1 MPRDRT
7 WARAARDAWPVVVVL
22 ALCPVVA
29 ALAPGPAGPLA
40 RIRELIEDERSLGLF
55 FEPSVH
61 AWVAARPPLLGI
73 ARFAYVGVHLPVML
87 GVLAWTWFARPRVF
101 PLARNTFVCAQALAT
116 IGYVLVPTA
125 PPRMVPEAGYGV
137 DLVGTGQ
144 HGFERLAMSPY
155 AAMPSGHAAFALI
168 AAGIVATQARSRAV
182 RLAAVLYPVVV
193 LGEIMATGNHLW
205 LDAVAGAAVAG
216 AGFALARGLSAVQVS
231 RRLRGAEIALG
242 EGSGGGG
249 RL

>member
-1 MPRDRT
+1 MSTERT
-7 WARAARDAWPVVVVL
+7 WARAARDAWPVALVL

-73 ARFAYVGVHLPVML
+73 AQFAYVGVHLPVML

-116 IGYVLVPTA
+116 LGYVLFPTA
-125 PPRMVPEAGYGV
+125 PPRMVPEAGYGAA
-137 DLVGTGQ
+137 LVQTGQ

-168 AAGIVATQARSRAV
+168 AAVI
-182 RLAAVLYPVVV
+182 
-193 LGEIMATGNHLW
+193 
-205 LDAVAGAAVAG
+205 
-216 AGFALARGLSAVQVS
+216 ARGLSAVRMS
-231 RRLRGAEIALG
+231 RRLRSLPT
-242 EGSGGGG
+242 
-249 RL
+249 

>member
-1 MPRDRT
+1 MPTDRT

-73 ARFAYVGVHLPVML
+73 AQFAYVGVHLPVML

-101 PLARNTFVCAQALAT
+101 PFARNTFVFAQALAT
-116 IGYVLVPTA
+116 IGYVVVPTA
-125 PPRMVPEAGYGV
+125 PPRMVPEAGYGA
-137 DLVGTGQ
+137 DLVGAGQ

-168 AAGIVATQARSRAV
+168 AAGIVATQARSKAV
-182 RLAAVLYPVVV
+182 RLAAVAYPIVV

-216 AGFALARGLSAVQVS
+216 AGFALARGLVAVRMS
-231 RRLRGAEIALG
+231 RRLR
-242 EGSGGGG
+242 SVPT
-249 RL
+249 